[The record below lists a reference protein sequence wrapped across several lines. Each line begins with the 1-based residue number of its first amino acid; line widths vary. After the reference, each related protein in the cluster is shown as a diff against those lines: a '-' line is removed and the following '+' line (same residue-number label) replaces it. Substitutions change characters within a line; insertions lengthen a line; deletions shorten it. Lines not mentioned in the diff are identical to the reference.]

1 MPGPA
6 FKAKR
11 GRQAAGKGGLGCSGA
26 ALSREKAAGA
36 GPEDAA
42 GHWVVLV
49 EMSNAQRSGF
59 HPSGE
64 FKHGPSLGVCFPR
77 GESLLPSSRT
87 NLPMACVLHPAAHS
101 LGAALGLRAWR
112 GKGRHRRL
120 GAAQETLMSH
130 SHLSPCHHLPE
141 HLPKASADFHKGKHS
156 LSMAPALSV
165 PDHSVP
171 RCPWCPCQAAGRCP
185 VTMAMLPRFTSL
197 PPSRFIPLPHFPPTL
212 QTSGRVRMQLCH
224 QGCGH
229 IAGSPRSGVTALDL
243 LSARGESWNQGADTD
258 KSSAVSPR

>member
-1 MPGPA
+1 MARASVCVFPEGNPC
-6 FKAKR
+6 FP
-11 GRQAAGKGGLGCSGA
+11 AAGLTSPWPVCSIQQHTVWEQRWDCGHGGE
-26 ALSREKAAGA
+26 R
-36 GPEDAA
+36 
-42 GHWVVLV
+42 
-49 EMSNAQRSGF
+49 
-59 HPSGE
+59 
-64 FKHGPSLGVCFPR
+64 
-77 GESLLPSSRT
+77 
-87 NLPMACVLHPAAHS
+87 
-101 LGAALGLRAWR
+101 
-112 GKGRHRRL
+112 GRHRRL
-120 GAAQETLMSH
+120 GAARETLVSH

-165 PDHSVP
+165 LDHSVP
-171 RCPWCPCQAAGRCP
+171 RRPRCPCQAAGRCP
-185 VTMAMLPRFTSL
+185 VTMAMLPRFTFL

-224 QGCGH
+224 QGCGP